1 MLVSQEIIIQFPL
14 SLSLPPPPSYSSCAP
29 QTDNIIHSVISF
41 GRLPSGS
48 CTHNVS

>member
-14 SLSLPPPPSYSSCAP
+14 SLPPPPPSYSSCAP